1 MQPSIPVDGE
11 SSIIGRAVFK
21 TLIVVA
27 YPPGKGRRNEVFL
40 IHITAQDID
49 HLHKNNTG
57 FVIFV
62 RTRKYLTVGKRMIV
76 CLVML
81 ATPKSLKEYLGNIQ
95 EVLNDKNRT
104 FEVLEWRDNV
114 LYVIE
119 ALFLFYLRWGAQ

>member
-1 MQPSIPVDGE
+1 
-11 SSIIGRAVFK
+11 
-21 TLIVVA
+21 
-27 YPPGKGRRNEVFL
+27 
-40 IHITAQDID
+40 
-49 HLHKNNTG
+49 
-57 FVIFV
+57 
-62 RTRKYLTVGKRMIV
+62 MIV